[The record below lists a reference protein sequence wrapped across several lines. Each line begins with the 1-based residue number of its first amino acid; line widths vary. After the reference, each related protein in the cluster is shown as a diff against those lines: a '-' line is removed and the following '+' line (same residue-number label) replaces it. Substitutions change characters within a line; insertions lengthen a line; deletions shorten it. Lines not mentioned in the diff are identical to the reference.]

1 MTTTYHSKFKR
12 DIQKIK
18 DKKLKKSL
26 LNKIQE
32 MKDVSNVENI
42 SGAKKLSG
50 HSRAYRIRIGNY
62 RLGFYNFDGI
72 LQLKRFVKRDDTYKI
87 FP

>member
-50 HSRAYRIRIGNY
+50 HSRAYPIRIGNY